1 MLRTIIPAIYV
12 RMAAAARRNR
22 GSASVAN
29 FKDLPSAVETKIPA
43 TYALDDGPGERVPT
57 IQERYGIHADMV

>member
-1 MLRTIIPAIYV
+1 MLRTIIPAAYV

-29 FKDLPSAVETKIPA
+29 LEDLRSVVETKIPA
-43 TYALDDGPGERVPT
+43 THALDDGAGERVT
-57 IQERYGIHADMV
+57 AIQKSHGIHTDMI

>member
-29 FKDLPSAVETKIPA
+29 LKDLRGTVETEIPA
-43 TYALDDGPGERVPT
+43 THALDDGSGELVT
-57 IQERYGIHADMV
+57 AIQ

>member
-12 RMAAAARRNR
+12 RMAAAARRNW

-29 FKDLPSAVETKIPA
+29 FKDLRGTVETEIPA
-43 TYALDDGPGERVPT
+43 TYALNDGAGERVPT
-57 IQERYGIHADMV
+57 LQERYGIHADMV